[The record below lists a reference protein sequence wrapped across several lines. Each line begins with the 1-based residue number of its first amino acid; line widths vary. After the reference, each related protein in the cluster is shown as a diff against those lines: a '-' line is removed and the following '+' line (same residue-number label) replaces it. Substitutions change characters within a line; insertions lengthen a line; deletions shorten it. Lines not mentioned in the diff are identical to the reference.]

1 MTPCYDYQAGTPA
14 FPYRAYRTAFVTGAA
29 LTRGK
34 RASTAR
40 RLSLT
45 NVFPGGIRTR
55 DRLPT
60 QRHLPCQPCAH
71 RAFHTPDSR
80 TRCHR
85 ELPQRDDWHH
95 RLWCAMQDSNLRP
108 WD

>member
-1 MTPCYDYQAGTPA
+1 MTPCHDKSGVHAA
-14 FPYRAYRTAFVTGAA
+14 FPYRTYRTAFVTGAA

-71 RAFHTPDSR
+71 RA
-80 TRCHR
+80 
-85 ELPQRDDWHH
+85 L
-95 RLWCAMQDSNLRP
+95 RLIAPHDAIKNLLSAMTGIIACGAP
-108 WD
+108 